1 MTEGKPW
8 KKIALFA
15 VPMLVGNLFQQ
26 LYSTADAIM
35 LGHFVG
41 DGALAAVGATM
52 PIFFLILVLLIG
64 LAMGVGIMVS
74 QYLGAKKREELS
86 YTIGTGITLITIMS
100 VAIMAIGPFL
110 TRPILNLLS
119 TPAEIMDDSVVYMN
133 ILLIGVLPIAY
144 FNILSGVLRSLGD
157 SFSPLIYLIVTCV
170 LNVALNFLLI
180 PEFGVH
186 GAALGTVVSQA
197 VSSVL
202 CFRRIFKM
210 RDVFDMGKSYLVP
223 KREYVMQIL
232 KLGVPSGA
240 SQVIIALSF
249 MIVQPLVNS
258 FGAMIIATNV
268 IIMRIDSIVMMPIFS
283 FGNALT
289 VFAGQNVGAGKMD
302 RVNQGTKQ
310 GAILAV
316 GTTLVMV
323 TIIVIF
329 GRFIAGAFTQTA
341 EVIDMA
347 AGWLRLLGIGFIP
360 LSLCMVL
367 WGTIRGAGDAI
378 SPMWGSIVNSIIVRI
393 PVAYLL
399 VHLIGEPIAL
409 IYSII
414 IAWISNTLISI
425 FVFKLGKWRTKG
437 IVKRVERGELREES

>member
-1 MTEGKPW
+1 
-8 KKIALFA
+8 
-15 VPMLVGNLFQQ
+15 
-26 LYSTADAIM
+26 
-35 LGHFVG
+35 
-41 DGALAAVGATM
+41 
-52 PIFFLILVLLIG
+52 
-64 LAMGVGIMVS
+64 
-74 QYLGAKKREELS
+74 
-86 YTIGTGITLITIMS
+86 
-100 VAIMAIGPFL
+100 
-110 TRPILNLLS
+110 
-119 TPAEIMDDSVVYMN
+119 MDDSVVYMN

-157 SFSPLIYLIVTCV
+157 SFSPLIYLIITCV

-186 GAALGTVVSQA
+186 GAALGTVFAQA

-223 KREYVMQIL
+223 KKEYVMQIL

-249 MIVQPLVNS
+249 MVVQPLVNS

-283 FGNALT
+283 FGNAMT

-302 RVNQGTKQ
+302 RVNQGTRQ
-310 GAILAV
+310 GALMAM
-316 GTTLVMV
+316 GTTLFMV
-323 TIIVIF
+323 TIIVLF

-341 EVIDMA
+341 EVIEMA
-347 AGWLRLLGIGFIP
+347 SSWLRILAIGFVP

-393 PVAYLL
+393 PVAFLL

-437 IVKRVERGELREES
+437 IVKREERGELREES